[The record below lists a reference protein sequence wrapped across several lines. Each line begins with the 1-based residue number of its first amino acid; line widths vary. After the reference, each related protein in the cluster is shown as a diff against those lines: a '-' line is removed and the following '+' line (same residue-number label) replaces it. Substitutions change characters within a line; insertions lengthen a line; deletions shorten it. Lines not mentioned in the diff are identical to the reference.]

1 MSKRKKNNIIIGS
14 LLAIV
19 LLMVVGYAA
28 FSSALNISGTG
39 SITSSWNI
47 KITNVE
53 VSNIVGDASDGVGT
67 TYEDLTATINSNLV
81 SPGDSITYDVTVR
94 NLGATI

>member
-14 LLAIV
+14 LLAVV
-19 LLMVVGYAA
+19 LLMAVGYAA
-28 FSSALNISGTG
+28 FSTVLNIQGTG
-39 SITSSWNI
+39 SISSSWNI

-53 VSNIVGDASDGVGT
+53 VSNIVGEASDAEGT
-67 TYEDLTATINSNLV
+67 TWEDLTATINSNLV
-81 SPGDSITYDVTVR
+81 SPGDSITYDVTIR